1 MSGANVAIVVA
12 GVLWPLRRR
21 AVDRRVQAAVAALA
35 LAGFVALAGPSAS
48 VLRAA
53 AMGAVALV
61 ALASGRQRAGV
72 PALCAAVLLLLLVHP
87 VLAADAGFALSV
99 AATAAIVLL
108 APRWSRAL
116 RRRGLPTLLADAVAV
131 SAVAGLATAPLIAG
145 LNGTVSLVSLPA
157 NLLAAPAVAPAT
169 VLGLAATVLGPL
181 LPSAADLLVLCAG
194 WPTRWLVLVAERA
207 AALPDAATGWPA
219 GTTGAILL
227 TLLLGAGAWVL
238 WRLPRTRPLAVAA
251 LVGLVVIGWPVRQV
265 VRGWPPE
272 DAVAIACD

>member
-131 SAVAGLATAPLIAG
+131 SAAAGLATAPLIAG

-169 VLGLAATVLGPL
+169 VLGLLAALLGPL
-181 LPSAADLLVLCAG
+181 GRLPADAVVWLAG
-194 WPTRWLVLVAERA
+194 WPVRWLVIVAERG
-207 AALPDAATGWPA
+207 AALPDAAAAWPVGVLPAIGLTAALLA
-219 GTTGAILL
+219 GG
-227 TLLLGAGAWVL
+227 LLL
-238 WRLPRTRPLAVAA
+238 WRRPRLRPLALAV
-251 LVGLVVIGWPVRQV
+251 LLGLILLGWPLRQA
-265 VRGWPPE
+265 VRGWPPNST
-272 DAVAIACD
+272 